1 MRGGS
6 HGRVSPRRLP
16 RGRGLPGADAV
27 GTPPSPPIV
36 RQARVFVALRSVAFF
51 PRTECG
57 EGEEAGGGRA
67 GIRRE
72 QRRAER
78 ERLRER
84 VLSGALGC
92 YPLSRAVF
100 ASEGRVLT
108 DLNRNARLIDG
119 DAAGI
124 RPGDVVVSSMME
136 DAGFLA
142 PLDEDEDEDDQ
153 ARRVDDDLNG
163 SDDDDDRNDT
173 AGDAP
178 RRPGRRRGRRSG
190 RAPAPRYTHEPR
202 VYFVL
207 RGRVDVL
214 APGPGPAKDPT
225 SDGEDEKNEM
235 NEKETGRK
243 KRREGRDAKV
253 RHGVWH
259 RAVGLG
265 PGACFSAPLQAMHGA
280 AVPGRRSSGRGR

>member
-1 MRGGS
+1 M
-6 HGRVSPRRLP
+6 
-16 RGRGLPGADAV
+16 
-27 GTPPSPPIV
+27 
-36 RQARVFVALRSVAFF
+36 
-51 PRTECG
+51 
-57 EGEEAGGGRA
+57 
-67 GIRRE
+67 
-72 QRRAER
+72 
-78 ERLRER
+78 
-84 VLSGALGC
+84 LSGALGC

-207 RGRVDVL
+207 RPRRRDRAGTGTGE
-214 APGPGPAKDPT
+214 GP
-225 SDGEDEKNEM
+225 DERRRRRE
-235 NEKETGRK
+235 ERDEREGDGRK
-243 KRREGRDAKV
+243 KRRQGRETRTSDTGSGTAPSDWV
-253 RHGVWH
+253 PARASPRRCRRCTAPSARAALERS
-259 RAVGLG
+259 RAVK
-265 PGACFSAPLQAMHGA
+265 A
-280 AVPGRRSSGRGR
+280 